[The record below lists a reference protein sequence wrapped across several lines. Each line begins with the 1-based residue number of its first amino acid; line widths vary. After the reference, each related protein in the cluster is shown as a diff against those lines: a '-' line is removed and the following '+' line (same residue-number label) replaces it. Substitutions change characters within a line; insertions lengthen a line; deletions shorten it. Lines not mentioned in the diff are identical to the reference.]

1 MNEWN
6 ELKKAHYGSD
16 TCVLS
21 EFGTIDFSPE
31 KLKKIEGV
39 EKLSYDEY
47 LEIQRKSAKDCR
59 HYFEMCYYEM
69 ALGFK
74 GQIEKKNSKNVCFK
88 RIYVEGMYRDGTCFD
103 GKEDHVWLP
112 INGFEEYEV
121 GDCLSFF
128 AEVYLYLKTSNGK
141 KIDYGLRNPEGIKK
155 IEAYELPSDDEL
167 LMQSINSIICETCFL
182 NKQCYGGYCLKNKDE
197 LKAIRKDMLKLAKAK
212 QCYYIC
218 NAEGSSNTSFFCICR
233 AASCNGLAYS
243 SII

>member
-1 MNEWN
+1 MTCQVAYIATLINGGNCNMSEWN
-6 ELKKAHYGSD
+6 ELKKTHYGSD

-21 EFGTIDFSPE
+21 EFRTIDFSSE
-31 KLKKIEGV
+31 KLKKIEGG

-128 AEVYLYLKTSNGK
+128 AEIYLYLKTSNGK

-182 NKQCYGGYCLKNKDE
+182 NEQCYGGYCLRNKDE
-197 LKAIRKDMLKLAKAK
+197 LKAIRKDMMKMAKSK
-212 QCYYIC
+212 
-218 NAEGSSNTSFFCICR
+218 
-233 AASCNGLAYS
+233 
-243 SII
+243 